1 MNSFFFL
8 FPSGTVTTLRVK
20 TGYEW
25 RTMMDSTNSLNPVL
39 NDMNSASGFQAAEAA
54 SSFSLETAS
63 ASLQPMAY
71 DDVFPGLPESTL
83 NVQSDRTNGKWN
95 NKLRVGSRN
104 VTQVNSNVK
113 LSGVLMINF
122 FFW

>member
-1 MNSFFFL
+1 
-8 FPSGTVTTLRVK
+8 
-20 TGYEW
+20 
-25 RTMMDSTNSLNPVL
+25 MMDSTNSLNPVL